1 MQRKLSVRIIASLI
15 LSVMLFALPVGAFI
29 ANGSNSVP
37 VFAEESV
44 SDGDAGA
51 GDNGSTGETVTG
63 ESTSD
68 SGTADDCT
76 AVDNP
81 DDGASTDD
89 GSSESGSTDDGD
101 TGDEGGEEETDD
113 PEPTPEPEPECICDH
128 KCSQYDYNKDCPV
141 CSENYKD
148 CEYKE
153 PSVKITINAPSGW
166 YSSGTSAKV
175 TFKIEDILDTGNF
188 AIKSVKAKIGQ
199 NGSYQDVTEDMFLEI
214 SENCTIY
221 VLVTDANDKS
231 YERSRAIKC
240 FDTTKPTLNAAV
252 SDGLLTVQAVDKESG
267 IKVIYVNGYEFT
279 DNITN
284 GTLNIRL
291 SQFDAGYEYFTITAM
306 DNAGNVSEVY
316 KTKNPYYKDP
326 ESDDDS
332 NPAEQLPASAEATKP
347 SSATANVTDH
357 TTTDSNGNTTSQTP
371 TTPEQQKKAE
381 FAKAD
386 AEEASLSES
395 EEKGEDMNLG
405 KEFYTI
411 EAASGKVFYLIIDR
425 DGEEEV
431 VYFLTE
437 ITENDLLNVT
447 TDNSETLP
455 KNSAALES
463 QIPVTESA
471 LPNNNTDIDD
481 THEVETPTET
491 PTEEVTEEPTE
502 EPVEEPEEPV
512 KSNPLLGYIIMAIF
526 GGGVIGAAYYFKVVK
541 KKQDGDFVEDEDEES
556 EEEVYADDADE
567 QEKNPD
573 DAWFDEGEQDY
584 PEPTEEQKERPAPTA
599 EDMEDATVTDTEGDN
614 AADVSEEDE

>member
-29 ANGSNSVP
+29 ANNSTAVS
-37 VFAEESV
+37 VYAEESV
-44 SDGDAGA
+44 TGNEAGTVNDSSSDDTSNSSSTDEGTDTSVDNPSGGDDSDA
-51 GDNGSTGETVTG
+51 GDNSNAGSSSNTGD
-63 ESTSD
+63 STSNNEV
-68 SGTADDCT
+68 GEDDPT
-76 AVDNP
+76 P
-81 DDGASTDD
+81 T
-89 GSSESGSTDDGD
+89 
-101 TGDEGGEEETDD
+101 
-113 PEPTPEPEPECICDH
+113 PEPTPEPEPECICVS
-128 KCSQYDYNKDCPV
+128 KCSQYDYDHDCPV

-148 CEYKE
+148 CAYKE
-153 PSVKITINAPSGW
+153 PSVKITI
-166 YSSGTSAKV
+166 SAKV
-175 TFKIEDILDTGNF
+175 TFKAEDILDTGNF
-188 AIKSVKAKIGQ
+188 VIKSVKAKIGQ
-199 NGSYQDVTEDMFLEI
+199 NGSYNDVTEDMFLEI
-214 SENCTIY
+214 SENCTVY

-231 YERSRAIKC
+231 YERSRSIKC
-240 FDTTKPTLNAAV
+240 FDTSKPTLNAAV
-252 SDGLLTVQAVDKESG
+252 SDGLLTIQASDNDSG
-267 IKVIYVNGYEFT
+267 VKVIYVNGYEFT
-279 DNITN
+279 DITN
-284 GTLNIRL
+284 GTVNIRL

-326 ESDDDS
+326 NSDDDS

-347 SSATANVTDH
+347 SSATATVTDH
-357 TTTDSNGNTTSQTP
+357 TTTDSNGNTTS
-371 TTPEQQKKAE
+371 TTSTNTSPEAQKKAE

-386 AEEASLSES
+386 AEEAALSDGEN
-395 EEKGEDMNLG
+395 GEDMNLG

-425 DGEEEV
+425 DGQDEM

-491 PTEEVTEEPTE
+491 PEEPQETETEEPAE
-502 EPVEEPEEPV
+502 EEPEEPV

-541 KKQDGDFVEDEDEES
+541 KRKS
-556 EEEVYADDADE
+556 
-567 QEKNPD
+567 
-573 DAWFDEGEQDY
+573 
-584 PEPTEEQKERPAPTA
+584 RTA
-599 EDMEDATVTDTEGDN
+599 IL
-614 AADVSEEDE
+614 

>member
-1 MQRKLSVRIIASLI
+1 MQRKLSVRILASLI
-15 LSVMLFALPVGAFI
+15 LSVMLFALPVGAFL
-29 ANGSNSVP
+29 ANGSATTP
-37 VFAEESV
+37 VYAEESV
-44 SDGDAGA
+44 SG
-51 GDNGSTGETVTG
+51 NSTGEALDTG
-63 ESTSD
+63 DENND
-68 SGTADDCT
+68 EASG
-76 AVDNP
+76 
-81 DDGASTDD
+81 
-89 GSSESGSTDDGD
+89 ESGSTGSASSEDSSPDSGDTGTGD
-101 TGDEGGEEETDD
+101 TGDTGDTEDS
-113 PEPTPEPEPECICDH
+113 TPEPEEPAECICDD
-128 KCSQYDYNKDCPV
+128 KCNQYDYNKDCPV
-141 CSENYKD
+141 CSVDYTK
-148 CEYKE
+148 CAYIS

-175 TFKIEDILDTGNF
+175 TFKAEDIADSGHF

-199 NGSYQDVTEDMFLEI
+199 NGSYQDVTEDMYLEI

-221 VLVTDANDKS
+221 VLVTDANDKN
-231 YERSRAIKC
+231 YERSRAVNC

-332 NPAEQLPASAEATKP
+332 NPAEQLPASAEATNP
-347 SSATANVTDH
+347 SSATAIVTEH
-357 TTTDSNGNTTSQTP
+357 TKTDSDGNTTSQTSGNN
-371 TTPEQQKKAE
+371 TPEAQKKAE

-386 AEEASLSES
+386 AEEASLSEGT
-395 EEKGEDMNLG
+395 EEKEDMNLG

-425 DGEEEV
+425 DGEEEM

-491 PTEEVTEEPTE
+491 P
-502 EPVEEPEEPV
+502 EEPEEPV
-512 KSNPLLGYIIMAIF
+512 TEEPEEPQEPEKSNPLLGYIIIF
-526 GGGVIGAAYYFKVVK
+526 ILGGGVIGAAYYFKVVK
-541 KKQDGDFVEDEDEES
+541 KKQDGDFVEDEEEEDEEIYPDDS
-556 EEEVYADDADE
+556 EEEKDE
-567 QEKNPD
+567 ND
-573 DAWFDEGEQDY
+573 SWFDEDGQDY
-584 PEPTEEQKERPAPTA
+584 PEPTEEQKDRPAPTV
-599 EDMEDATVTDTEGDN
+599 EDTEDATITDTEGDH
-614 AADVSEEDE
+614 AADVSEEEE